1 MRTSNGLLMIGL
13 GATLMYFFDPQAGRR
28 RRALARD
35 RYVHTM
41 RKLEDARRV
50 VVRDATQRKNGLV
63 AQASRLVSRRDRH
76 PDDTILIERV
86 RSALGRV
93 VSHPAAI
100 EVNAGGGAVRLG
112 GAILASEVDALVD
125 CVRAVRGVGSVEN
138 QLSVFDDP
146 GNIPSL
152 QGGAERSGERI
163 EFLQQNWS
171 PAARATAGAFGGGLA
186 MYGLFRGGIGGLA
199 LGAVGAGLLARAAA
213 NRDLK
218 SLVGAGADCEGIRI
232 HKTINIAAPAERG
245 RLILAEQ
252 QRVLLGADSTMS
264 SAQRDSALAHAARLT
279 DSLAAVPGWMQWFVR
294 YDPLPAA
301 RRVHTPVL
309 ILQGE
314 TDRQVPAA
322 QATTLAEAMRAAG
335 NQRVTLRIFP
345 RMNHL
350 MLDDPSGDPRGYA
363 SLPTKTVRRDMLG
376 ALADW
381 LAQML

>member
-232 HKTINIAAPAERG
+232 HKTINIAAPAERVFEYWANFEHFPQWMSHVRSVRDEGGNRYHWMVDGPAGVPVEWHSELHDVIENRQMAWRSIPGSMVDHSG
-245 RLILAEQ
+245 RVQFEDDGAGGT
-252 QRVLLGADSTMS
+252 RVQVDLCYVPVAGAVG
-264 SAQRDSALAHAARLT
+264 HAIAKAFGT
-279 DSLAAVPGWMQWFVR
+279 DPKSEMDADLMRFKSRVETGN
-294 YDPLPAA
+294 LPHDA
-301 RRVHTPVL
+301 
-309 ILQGE
+309 G
-314 TDRQVPAA
+314 
-322 QATTLAEAMRAAG
+322 ATR
-335 NQRVTLRIFP
+335 
-345 RMNHL
+345 H
-350 MLDDPSGDPRGYA
+350 
-363 SLPTKTVRRDMLG
+363 
-376 ALADW
+376 
-381 LAQML
+381 